1 MNTIPPLV
9 IEQAREIKDLPYER
23 LVVFNS
29 HCTKVL
35 ISQNGN
41 ATGVPV
47 PVSMRSQIYKKPS
60 LHNHP
65 LMKTSL
71 GLFTS
76 CIPSVGDIIGANYYL
91 SPHLYVC
98 DRDKITKTIMPKELN
113 EKKLGRLHYWM
124 CFGYSFEHNPY
135 ITVKEIVDLLYDI
148 EIQVQL
154 FDINTLERS
163 YDFMTGRF
171 YD

>member
-9 IEQAREIKDLPYER
+9 LEQAREIKDLDFER
-23 LVVFNS
+23 LIVFNS
-29 HCTKVL
+29 HCTEVVTTCD
-35 ISQNGN
+35 GT
-41 ATGVPV
+41 ATGIPV
-47 PVSMRSQIYKKPS
+47 PANVRSQVYKKPT

-65 LMKTSL
+65 LMDTSC

-76 CIPSVGDIIGANYYL
+76 CIPSVGDILGANYYL

-113 EKKLGRLHYWM
+113 KDKLSKLHHWV
-124 CFGYSFEHNPY
+124 CNGCSFVQNPY
-135 ITVKEIVDLLYDI
+135 ATVKEIVDLLYDI

-154 FDINTLERS
+154 YDINTLERS
-163 YDFMTGRF
+163 YDFITGRF